1 MFINEGEY
9 LCMEGDK
16 ASTLYIVKSGSLVA
30 TNRSD
35 ESQKTTFGPGS
46 IVDEFSLLESAP
58 REWTLQAEE
67 PSEVLVVEQDTFQEA
82 LSQKPNWLKSIITF
96 LGARNHQA
104 QENKKKNDL
113 VQALPSMLFLLAS
126 HITKTETDSMPLDL
140 LHQKANDLNS
150 TSAAEIDQL
159 LQSLQELGVLKV
171 QEIAGMQKK
180 VRAESLQIIP
190 LLYETLHYRALN
202 QKVSPN
208 ILTMTEQM
216 VLSTFIKIA
225 KEKNIPMHEG
235 ICGISTETL
244 IAEAKKSMHG
254 LKLTSRTIDPLV
266 QKNLLQPSNTFDIH
280 SPIEN
285 IDFFYADFD
294 KIMDLLELNRVFPL
308 LDKKLVS

>member
-1 MFINEGEY
+1 MVINEGEY

-16 ASTLYIVKSGSLVA
+16 GFSLYIVKSGSLVG
-30 TNRSD
+30 TSQNG

-46 IVDEFSLLESAP
+46 IIDEFSLLENAP
-58 REWTLQAEE
+58 REWTLMADE
-67 PSEVLVVEQDTFQEA
+67 PSEVLVVEQATFHEA
-82 LSQKPNWLKSIITF
+82 LSQKPSWLKSIITF
-96 LGARNHQA
+96 LGTRNHQA
-104 QENKKKNDL
+104 QENKRKSDL
-113 VQALPSMLFLLAS
+113 VQALPSMLFLFAS
-126 HITKTETDSMPLDL
+126 HIAKIGTDSMPLAL
-140 LHQKANDLNS
+140 LKQKAKTLNN
-150 TSAAEIDQL
+150 TTDDEIDQL

-171 QEIAGMQKK
+171 QEIKGDQKK
-180 VRAESLQIIP
+180 VRAESLQIVP

-202 QKVSPN
+202 QKISPN

-235 ICGISTETL
+235 ICAISTENL
-244 IAEAKKSMHG
+244 IVEAKKSMHG

-266 QKNLLQPSNTFDIH
+266 QKKLLQPSSDFDIH
-280 SPIEN
+280 SPIES

-294 KIMDLLELNRVFPL
+294 KIMDLLELNRIFPL